1 MSYAERALRT
11 LSAGNRTLLRAQDE
25 QTLLQEM
32 CRVIVEL
39 GGYRMA
45 WVGYAQHDEARTIR
59 PMAHLGFDEGFLE
72 LGRFTWAEGESE
84 ESRGPTAQAI
94 RSGKPAVVQDTTKLA
109 GTQLPIPLA
118 ETLRRGYA
126 SIAAFPLIIEREAIG
141 NLTIFAAEPDAFD
154 ECERNLL
161 AEMADDL
168 AFGIATL
175 RMRERHRE
183 AEETIRHMAY
193 FDALTDLPNRSSLN
207 ARLAAEIAQA
217 QKENQSMA
225 VLLMKVGRFQEIS
238 DTLGYLE
245 GDHLIV
251 EMGKRLLHIAGPNK
265 SVARVGEDEFAII
278 MPHASAEAA
287 SRVAHHAMRDVCD
300 PVSFAGLAMDPHAYI
315 GISLFPGHGNTPET
329 LLRRAKIAAVQA
341 RRTACKYT
349 LYKGTEDREST
360 QRLALMSELR
370 SAIDQ
375 NELLLYCQPKVAIRS
390 GEICGAEALVR
401 WQHPQHGMIA
411 TGDFIALA
419 ERAGLI
425 MPLTRWV
432 LEAAFRQS
440 YAWLERGIRR
450 PLSVNLSAQDLR
462 DPRLIDRISGLFATW
477 ALPPELMQFEL
488 TESALME
495 DPAGALETLG
505 HLKDLGVE
513 LYIDDFGIGYSS
525 LSYLQ
530 KLPVDSLKIDHSFV
544 TSMLTNAGSE
554 VIVHSTVEL
563 GHNLGLG
570 VVAEGV
576 ESEALWDHLQ
586 ELGCDTAQGHFVGR
600 PIPTAQFDEWEAQ
613 SPWSHPAPDG
623 ASAGVLH

>member
-25 QTLLQEM
+25 PTLLHDM

-45 WVGYAQHDEARTIR
+45 WVGYAEHDEEQTIR
-59 PMAHLGFDEGFLE
+59 PMAHHGVEEGFLT
-72 LGRFTWAEGESE
+72 LGHFSWAEGDTPDA
-84 ESRGPTAQAI
+84 RGPTATAI
-94 RSGKPAVVQDTTKLA
+94 RSGKPVVIQDLHNIPDV
-109 GTQLPIPLA
+109 QLPISLN
-118 ETLRRGYA
+118 ESFRRGYA
-126 SIAAFPLIIEREAIG
+126 ALAAFPLIIKGETIG
-141 NLTIFAAEPDAFD
+141 NLTIFAAEADAFD
-154 ECERNLL
+154 ESETGLL

-183 AEETIRHMAY
+183 AEETIRHMAF
-193 FDALTDLPNRSSLN
+193 FDALTDLPNRSSVGET
-207 ARLAAEIAQA
+207 LAAEIAQA
-217 QKENQSMA
+217 QQENQSMA
-225 VLLMKVGRFQEIS
+225 VLLLKVGRFQEIS
-238 DTLGYLE
+238 DTLGYQE

-251 EMGKRLLHIAGPNK
+251 EMAGRLKHIAGPNK
-265 SVARVGEDEFAII
+265 SVARVGEDEFALI
-278 MPHASAEAA
+278 MPRSSAEAA
-287 SRVAHHAMRDVCD
+287 MRVAHHAMREVCD
-300 PVSFAGLAMDPHAYI
+300 PVMFAGLAMDPHAHI
-315 GISLFPGHGNTPET
+315 GISLYPGHGNTPEA

-360 QRLALMSELR
+360 RRLELMSELR
-370 SAIDQ
+370 SAIDH
-375 NELLLYCQPKVAIRS
+375 NELLLYCQPKVSIRS

-411 TGDFIALA
+411 TGEFIALA

-440 YAWLERGIRR
+440 YAWHERGIKR

-477 ALPPELMQFEL
+477 ALPPELVQFEL

-505 HLKDLGVE
+505 QLKDLGVE
-513 LYIDDFGIGYSS
+513 LFIDDFGIGYSS

-544 TSMLTNAGSE
+544 TSMLTNAGSA

-576 ESEALWDHLQ
+576 ESEALWDRLL
-586 ELGCDTAQGHFVGR
+586 ELNCDTAQGHFVGR
-600 PIPTAQFDEWEAQ
+600 PIPTEQFDEWEAQ
-613 SPWSHPAPDG
+613 APWSRSPGGDVA
-623 ASAGVLH
+623 LH

>member
-25 QTLLQEM
+25 ATLLHDM

-45 WVGYAQHDEARTIR
+45 WVGYAEHDEAKTIR
-59 PMAHLGFDEGFLE
+59 PMAHMGFEEGFLE

-84 ESRGPTAQAI
+84 SSRGPTSQAI
-94 RSGKPAVVQDTTKLA
+94 RSGKPVVVQDTTTLA
-109 GTQLPIPLA
+109 STQLPVPLE

-126 SIAAFPLIIEREAIG
+126 SIAAFPLIIQDRTIG
-141 NLTIFAAEPDAFD
+141 NLTIFAAEADAFD
-154 ECERNLL
+154 ECETRLL

-168 AFGIATL
+168 AFGIANL

-183 AEETIRHMAY
+183 AEETIRHMAF
-193 FDALTDLPNRSSLN
+193 FDALTDLPNRSSVGET
-207 ARLAAEIAQA
+207 LAAEITQA
-217 QKENQSMA
+217 QLENQSMA
-225 VLLMKVGRFQEIS
+225 VLLLKVGRFQEIS
-238 DTLGYLE
+238 DTLGYQE

-251 EMGKRLLHIAGPNK
+251 EMAARLRHLAGPDK

-278 MPHASAEAA
+278 MPRSSAEAA
-287 SRVAHHAMRDVCD
+287 MRVAHHTMREACD
-300 PVSFAGLAMDPHAYI
+300 PVDFAGLAMDPHAYI
-315 GISLFPGHGNTPET
+315 GISLFPGHGNTPEA

-360 QRLALMSELR
+360 RRLELMSELR
-370 SAIDQ
+370 SAIDH
-375 NELLLYCQPKVAIRS
+375 NELLLYCQPKVSIRS
-390 GEICGAEALVR
+390 GEVCGAEALVR

-411 TGDFIALA
+411 TGEFIALA
-419 ERAGLI
+419 EHAGLI

-440 YAWLERGIRR
+440 YAWHERGIAR

-477 ALPPELMQFEL
+477 ALPPELVQFEL

-495 DPAGALETLG
+495 DPAGALETLD
-505 HLKDLGVE
+505 HLKDLGVD
-513 LYIDDFGIGYSS
+513 LFIDDFGIGYSS

-544 TSMLTNAGSE
+544 TSMLENQGSA

-576 ESEALWDHLQ
+576 ESEGLWNRLQ

-613 SPWSHPAPDG
+613 SPWSHPAPG
-623 ASAGVLH
+623 NHVALH

>member
-25 QTLLQEM
+25 ATLLQEM
-32 CRVIVEL
+32 CRVIVDL

-45 WVGYAQHDEARTIR
+45 WVGFAEHDEALTIR
-59 PMAHLGFDEGFLE
+59 PMAHKGFEEGFFE
-72 LGRFTWAEGESE
+72 IAHFTWAEGDSE
-84 ESRGPTAQAI
+84 DSRGPTSQAI
-94 RSGKPAVVQDTTKLA
+94 RSGKPAVVQDTTKLSSS
-109 GTQLPIPLA
+109 QLPIPLA

-126 SIAAFPLIIEREAIG
+126 SIAAFPLIIEGETIG

-154 ECERNLL
+154 DCETGLL

-175 RMRERHRE
+175 RMRERHRQS
-183 AEETIRHMAY
+183 EETIRHMAF
-193 FDALTDLPNRSSLN
+193 FDALTDLPNRSSVSEALTV
-207 ARLAAEIAQA
+207 EITQA
-217 QKENQSMA
+217 QLENQSMA
-225 VLLMKVGRFQEIS
+225 VLLVKIGRFQEIS
-238 DTLGYLE
+238 DTLGYQE

-251 EMGKRLLHIAGPNK
+251 EMGTRLRQIAGPNK

-278 MPHASAEAA
+278 MPRSSAEAA
-287 SRVAHHAMRDVCD
+287 MRVAHHAMREVCD
-300 PVSFAGLAMDPHAYI
+300 PVIFAGMAMDPHAHI
-315 GISLFPGHGNTPET
+315 GISLFPGHGNTPEA

-360 QRLALMSELR
+360 RRLELMSELR

-375 NELLLYCQPKVAIRS
+375 NELLLYCQPKVSIGS

-411 TGDFIALA
+411 TGEFIALA
-419 ERAGLI
+419 EHAGLI

-440 YAWLERGIRR
+440 YAWYERGIRR

-477 ALPPELMQFEL
+477 ALPPELVQFEL

-495 DPAGALETLG
+495 DPAGALETLDR
-505 HLKDLGVE
+505 LKELGVE
-513 LYIDDFGIGYSS
+513 LFIDDFGIGYSS

-544 TSMLTNAGSE
+544 TSMLTNEGSA

-576 ESEALWDHLQ
+576 ESEALWDRLQ
-586 ELGCDTAQGHFVGR
+586 ALGCDTAQGHFVGR
-600 PIPTAQFDEWEAQ
+600 PFPTAQFDEWEAQ
-613 SPWSHPAPDG
+613 SPWSHRPLSG
-623 ASAGVLH
+623 ATAH